1 VLRFL
6 DFSPRFRSFCNWL
19 IVVGSV
25 LLCLM
30 ILPTRLPGTELL
42 GIRPNW
48 LLIWVVVWSVKRN
61 AYQGAIAGI
70 ALGLIQDGL
79 TAFDGVPMVDGIM
92 PPNFEG
98 SEGSAAD
105 LLLSYPSHVIS
116 LMLVGILTAKIQKQR
131 YIQEDFISIALIVFG
146 MAVVAETITAIQ
158 YSVQGLRN
166 ITLVWTEH
174 QRIALS
180 SAILSSL
187 WAPVLYYPL
196 NRWWEYMSDRDQS
209 L

>member
-1 VLRFL
+1 MLRFIE
-6 DFSPRFRSFCNWL
+6 FTPWFRNLCNWL
-19 IVVGSV
+19 IVAGSV
-25 LLCLM
+25 LICLM

-61 AYQGAIAGI
+61 AFQGAIAGI
-70 ALGLIQDGL
+70 TLGLIQDGL
-79 TAFDGVPMVDGIM
+79 TAFDGVPVMDGTIPLDPSMPGVDSDI
-92 PPNFEG
+92 
-98 SEGSAAD
+98 
-105 LLLSYPSHVIS
+105 LLSYPSHIIS

-146 MAVVAETITAIQ
+146 MAVVAETITAMQ
-158 YSVQGLRN
+158 YSIQGLRN
-166 ITLVWTEH
+166 VALVWTEH

-196 NRWWEYMSDRDQS
+196 NRWWEYLNDCNQS
-209 L
+209 T

>member
-1 VLRFL
+1 
-6 DFSPRFRSFCNWL
+6 
-19 IVVGSV
+19 
-25 LLCLM
+25 M

-158 YSVQGLRN
+158 YSIQGLRN